1 MAHTNGVHMRNINR
15 FGLAMLAVFASVA
28 GAQQPISIQH
38 IRPNDQRGVNMF
50 EPSKEDTV
58 TFKGT
63 RVQFGAAFRQDF
75 QGLQHSNTAA
85 VNNVTT
91 AGVTT
96 NVNQLINMGHG
107 FNNAVA
113 NANIDV
119 QLVKG
124 VRVAMTSYLS
134 ARHHNE
140 TWVKD
145 GYALIDES
153 PIDNPI
159 LNQLMTH
166 MTLKAGQFELNY
178 GDGHFRRT
186 DNGQSI
192 YNPFVGN
199 YILDAFTTEVGAEV
213 YAHDG
218 WWLTMVGIGNGES
231 KGMILSPEKR
241 SPVFYGKAG
250 VDHRWNSDLRT
261 RLMFSAISQARST
274 SQTLYGGDRGGSPF
288 FDVMENTLSTETA
301 NAWSGTVRNPFSSGI
316 QGQVINPFIKYR
328 GAEFFGQYEWALG
341 FNNGETTKRKVNQS
355 VYEGLYRFY
364 HDQFYAGGRLIDMNG
379 RLFGMTNDINVTRYE
394 VGGGWF
400 VTQNLLTKLAWVN
413 QNYNKFPLLDIRHGG
428 NFKGFMFSG
437 AVAF

>member
-1 MAHTNGVHMRNINR
+1 MRNITR
-15 FGLAMLAVFASVA
+15 FALAMVAVVAANAS
-28 GAQQPISIQH
+28 AQQAITIQH
-38 IRPNDQRGVNMF
+38 VRPNDQRGLNMF

-58 TFKGT
+58 TFQGT
-63 RVQFGAAFRQDF
+63 RIAFGASFRQDF
-75 QGLQHSNTAA
+75 QGLEHSNKANA
-85 VNNVTT
+85 NFVTSS
-91 AGVTT
+91 GVTT
-96 NVNQLINMGHG
+96 NVNQLISMGHG

-113 NANIDV
+113 NANLDV
-119 QLVKG
+119 QLAKG

-145 GYALIDES
+145 GYALIDAS

-159 LNQLMTH
+159 LNEIMNH
-166 MTLKAGQFELNY
+166 VTLKTGQFELNY

-186 DNGQSI
+186 DNGNALF
-192 YNPFVGN
+192 NPFVGN

-231 KGMILSPEKR
+231 RGMITSPEKR

-261 RLMFSAISQARST
+261 RLTFSALSQARST
-274 SQTLYGGDRGGSPF
+274 SQTLYGGDRGGSPYY
-288 FDVMENTLSTETA
+288 DVMENTLSTETA
-301 NAWSGTVRNPFSSGI
+301 NAWSGEMRNPFTSGI
-316 QGQVINPFIKYR
+316 QGQVINPFIKYK
-328 GAEFFGQYEWALG
+328 GAELFGQFEFARG
-341 FNNGETTKRKVNQS
+341 FNAGEVTKRKVSQT
-355 VYEGLYRFY
+355 VYEGLYRFLDDKLY
-364 HDQFYAGGRLIDMNG
+364 VGGRLIDANL
-379 RLFGMTNDINVTRYE
+379 RLFGYTTDVNVNRYQ

-400 VTQNLLTKLAWVN
+400 VTHNLLAKAEWVN
-413 QNYNKFPLLDIRHGG
+413 QNYNSFLVSDIRYGG

-437 AVAF
+437 AVSF